1 MSDWY
6 KESIADVVNLLE
18 SNTENGLSKD
28 IVASRLEKVG
38 LNELVEKGTK
48 SPWKILLEQFTE
60 TMVLVLVAAA
70 AISFLLHEYL
80 DAFVILIILILN
92 AILGFVQEYKAEKA
106 IAALKEMSVP
116 SVLVKRD
123 GRVQE
128 VPAKELVPGD
138 IVIFET
144 GNVVPADCRLIES
157 INLRV
162 QESALT
168 GESEPVSKSSKIED
182 LGRKIKDSDD
192 IPLAERKTM
201 VYMGS
206 IVSYGRGVGIVTD
219 TGMNT
224 ELGKIAEMM
233 QSTED
238 EPTPLQRKLSQLGK
252 GLALAT
258 IVLVFIIIGL
268 GLLRGEDFKL
278 LLLTSISIA
287 VAAIPEGLPAIVTIS
302 LAMGARRMLEKQA
315 LIRKLPAVEAL
326 GSVTV
331 ICSDKTGTL
340 TKNEMTV
347 TVLDVANN
355 MIELKQDMKSDRL
368 RIKTGVLDQTEEH
381 LNNRELLEHSPALTL
396 LLAGG
401 ALCNDA
407 ILEKFDDENGFQIVG
422 DPTEGALVVSAY
434 KMGMEKQ
441 ELEKIMPREDEIPFD
456 SDRKRGRILMLIML
470 YSQKGLL
477 IACWKLL
484 TRFGLMIMK
493 S

>member
-1 MSDWY
+1 VRARAVR
-6 KESIADVVNLLE
+6 K
-18 SNTENGLSKD
+18 
-28 IVASRLEKVG
+28 ASYS
-38 LNELVEKGTK
+38 
-48 SPWKILLEQFTE
+48 SPNPQSTW
-60 TMVLVLVAAA
+60 AR
-70 AISFLLHEYL
+70 
-80 DAFVILIILILN
+80 
-92 AILGFVQEYKAEKA
+92 
-106 IAALKEMSVP
+106 P
-116 SVLVKRD
+116 
-123 GRVQE
+123 
-128 VPAKELVPGD
+128 
-138 IVIFET
+138 ET

-182 LGRKIKDSDD
+182 LGWKIKDSND

-368 RIKTGVLDQTEEH
+368 KIKNVDLDQTEEH

-434 KMGMEKQ
+434 KMGMEKKD
-441 ELEKIMPREDEIPFD
+441 LEKIMPRKDEIPFD
-456 SDRKRGRILMLIML
+456 SDRKRMTTVHELPDIESIPVQFQTIWDWEKRRKNSDADYVVFTKGAVDSLLEIADQVWIDDHEELMTEEWKIRIEE
-470 YSQKGLL
+470 SNK
-477 IACWKLL
+477 KLAMNGMRVLGVATKTL
-484 TRFGLMIMK
+484 TSDL
-493 S
+493 